1 MKMISL
7 QIINIKIKYEIYFH
21 IYNVIIIKKYIIIII
36 KLNMKI

>member
-7 QIINIKIKYEIYFH
+7 QIINIKINYEIQFH

-36 KLNMKI
+36 MLNMKI